1 MEENKTKPE
10 KKKTLSFNEIIS
22 NEMDT
27 TLKVIKK
34 TYNLSVGEASKYSSI
49 IYSYK
54 YGGNFKQGNKYK
66 GDDKIILRF
75 LPKSKIQ
82 QKKKTSILNKGN

>member
-1 MEENKTKPE
+1 MET
-10 KKKTLSFNEIIS
+10 KKTLSFNEIRS

-34 TYNLSVGEASKYSSI
+34 TYNLSVGESSKYSNI
-49 IYSYK
+49 IDSYK

-82 QKKKTSILNKGN
+82 TKKKTSILNK

>member
-1 MEENKTKPE
+1 MET
-10 KKKTLSFNEIIS
+10 KKTLSFNEIRS

-34 TYNLSVGEASKYSSI
+34 TYNLSIGESSKYSSI
-49 IYSYK
+49 IDSYK

-82 QKKKTSILNKGN
+82 TKKKTSILNK

>member
-1 MEENKTKPE
+1 MET
-10 KKKTLSFNEIIS
+10 KKTLSFNEIRS

-34 TYNLSVGEASKYSSI
+34 TYNLSVGESSKYSGI
-49 IYSYK
+49 IDSYK

>member
-1 MEENKTKPE
+1 MET
-10 KKKTLSFNEIIS
+10 KKTLSMNQIRS

-34 TYNLSVGEASKYSSI
+34 TYNLSVGEASKYSRI
-49 IYSYK
+49 IDNYK
-54 YGGNFKQGNKYK
+54 YGRNFKEKNKYK

-75 LPKSKIQ
+75 LPKSLIQ
-82 QKKKTSILNKGN
+82 QKKKTSILNK